1 MKNILSEL
9 SLGMNTAFINS
20 AVNSNLAYRP
30 EFVSNDHKK
39 GKKVLASLEWELEN
53 CDAFFIS
60 VAFITKSGITPLLQ
74 TLKTLEEKKIP
85 GRILTTDYLMFSDP
99 EAMEILNSLK
109 NIEVRMFCTNS
120 NGKSEGFHTK
130 GYIFEKE
137 EVYRI
142 IIGSSNMT
150 LSAITTNKE
159 WNTKIVSTRDGEMAK
174 EIGDEFQSLWTD
186 ERTLSYD
193 AFSNGYT
200 ERYKQYQKIVKQQ
213 RQIAK
218 SQNIIDIQKSTLKP
232 NAMQVDFINSLN
244 KLREDPAVDRA
255 MLISA
260 TGERDIFVTGGRNLE
275 FARVSEALS

>member
-1 MKNILSEL
+1 MENILSEL
-9 SLGMNTAFINS
+9 NLGINTAFINS

-39 GKKVLASLEWELEN
+39 GKKVLSSLEWELEN
-53 CDAFFIS
+53 CDTFSIS

-74 TLKTLEEKKIP
+74 TLKALEKKGIP

-99 EAMEILNSLK
+99 MALETLNSLR
-109 NIEVRMFCTNS
+109 NIEVRMFCTNI

-130 GYIFEKE
+130 GYIFEKDE
-137 EVYRI
+137 IYRI

-150 LSAITTNKE
+150 MSAITTNRE

-174 EIGDEFQSLWTD
+174 EIVGEFETLWVDEQ
-186 ERTLSYD
+186 TLSFKSFIADY
-193 AFSNGYT
+193 S

-213 RQIAK
+213 KEIAK
-218 SQNIIDIQKSTLKP
+218 TQNIIDIRKSTLKP
-232 NAMQVDFINSLN
+232 NAMQVDFINNLN
-244 KLREDPAVDRA
+244 KLREDPKVDRA

-260 TGERDIFVTGGRNLE
+260 TGERVIIVTGRKSPVKSRTW
-275 FARVSEALS
+275 AA